1 MSKPSANPR
10 LNTWTATVVRSGLYL
25 QAVAGTQEAARY
37 LTQEGISPAVIQRV
51 LGGKG
56 ARRSDDVAR
65 SDVLQFGV

>member
-1 MSKPSANPR
+1 MNKPSASNPR

-51 LGGKG
+51 LGARGG
-56 ARRSDDVAR
+56 RRSEDLPAGDAIR
-65 SDVLQFGV
+65 S

>member
-1 MSKPSANPR
+1 MNKPSASNPR

-51 LGGKG
+51 LG
-56 ARRSDDVAR
+56 ARGGRRAEDLPVSDA
-65 SDVLQFGV
+65 LQS